1 MCIIIT
7 KEKGAKPIEKK
18 IFENCWDNNP
28 DGAGILYHDGKSSTL
43 IKGIMKKEDFLQK
56 VDLANK
62 KECSF
67 VIHTRIATHGSVK
80 PDNTHPFVSN
90 TLGFAH
96 NGTMPVVPLED
107 KTDSESF
114 FLWTIADKDM
124 AWCKENKFLL
134 DMATH
139 NSRCVVFDMETG
151 ELLHLCKEDWKEDKD
166 YPGYMFSNSSYT
178 YQKWLPG
185 TCYSTGK
192 GYDKYGNY
200 GSYGHYDSETN
211 RYYDDFWNFDDDYE
225 DTKDANKLRDWDKD
239 ALSKIRIEC
248 LKKNKNDLLI
258 PDKDFAE
265 MYLGSFAEQ
274 AETDK
279 KKMKLKIQ
287 ELEAELIDNAK
298 YYGKYVFETNAI
310 SVIKQFLSIAYE
322 KRYRDYTSVRQAL
335 KEFIKGIYPETSDE
349 QSFHRSLE
357 MAFEDYK

>member
-185 TCYSTGK
+185 TYYSTGK
-192 GYDKYGNY
+192 GYDKYKSY
-200 GSYGHYDSETN
+200 GSYGGYDSETN
-211 RYYDDFWNFDDDYE
+211 RYYDDFWNFDDDYKSS
-225 DTKDANKLRDWDKD
+225 KDQNKLRDWDKD

-287 ELEAELIDNAK
+287 ELEAELIDNVK

-349 QSFHRSLE
+349 QSFQHSLE

>member
-7 KEKGAKPIEKK
+7 KEKGAKPLDKK

-43 IKGIMKKEDFLQK
+43 IKGVMKKEDFLQK
-56 VDLANK
+56 IELANK

-80 PDNTHPFVSN
+80 PENTHPFVSK

-96 NGTMPVVPLED
+96 NGTMPVIPLED

-124 AWCKENKFLL
+124 KWCKENKFLL

-151 ELLHLCKEDWKEDKD
+151 ELLHLCKDDWKEDKD
-166 YPGYMFSNSSYT
+166 HPGYLFSNNSYT
-178 YQKWLPG
+178 YQKWLPA
-185 TCYSTGK
+185 K
-192 GYDKYGNY
+192 KHDKY
-200 GSYGHYDSETN
+200 GSYGSYGYYDSETN
-211 RYYDDFWNFDDDYE
+211 NFYGEYWDLDDDYNSKE
-225 DTKDANKLRDWDKD
+225 DKSKLRDWDKA
-239 ALSKIRIEC
+239 ALSKMKLAC

-258 PDKDFAE
+258 PDRDFAE
-265 MYLGSFAEQ
+265 MYLGTFAEQ
-274 AETDK
+274 VEKDK
-279 KKMKLKIQ
+279 NKMKLKIQ
-287 ELEAELIDNAK
+287 ELEDELLDNTK

-310 SVIKQFLSIAYE
+310 SIIKQFLVIAYE
-322 KRYRDYTSVRQAL
+322 KGYRDYTSVRQAL
-335 KEFIKGIYPETSDE
+335 KEFIQGVYPETPDE
-349 QSFHRSLE
+349 QSFCRSLE
-357 MAFEDYK
+357 ITFEDNI

>member
-28 DGAGILYHDGKSSTL
+28 DGAGILYHDGKTSTL

-80 PDNTHPFVSN
+80 PDNTHPFVSK

-96 NGTMPVVPLED
+96 NGTMPVIPLED

-124 AWCKENKFLL
+124 KWCKENKFLL

-166 YPGYMFSNSSYT
+166 YPGYMFSNGSYS

-185 TCYSTGK
+185 TYYSSGK
-192 GYDKYGNY
+192 GYDKYK
-200 GSYGHYDSETN
+200 SYGTYGGYDSETN
-211 RYYDDFWNFDDDYE
+211 RYYDDYWNFDDDY
-225 DTKDANKLRDWDKD
+225 DDPKDPSKLRDWDKA
-239 ALSKIRIEC
+239 ALSKMKIEC
-248 LKKNKNDLLI
+248 IKKNKNDLYI

-274 AETDK
+274 VDTDK
-279 KKMKLKIQ
+279 RKMKLKIQ
-287 ELEAELIDNAK
+287 ELEAELIDNIK

-310 SVIKQFLSIAYE
+310 SVIKQFLAIAYE
-322 KRYRDYTSVRQAL
+322 KGYRDYASARQAL
-335 KEFIKGIYPETSDE
+335 KEFIKGIYPETTDE
-349 QSFHRSLE
+349 QSFHCSLE